1 MKLSFPS
8 VEMRSVQRAD
18 EEVLWLVHEAD
29 VADLWEIVE
38 VPKFDKD
45 GNPVLDKDGNAVMEK
60 IQRPRLMS
68 ELPEDLQRV
77 VDSVSID
84 GHARMVPKVFEIAGQ
99 CGIARSEDRWV
110 TRQDGEATKVR
121 YLGGGAGYYKQVALA
136 KRRAGVRW
144 LKARRGGADD
154 GIRVMN
160 EVDQADAED
169 LTSDVSDEVLETAAK
184 NEALP
189 AWTWVCSG
197 IGCPG

>member
-1 MKLSFPS
+1 MLRSS
-8 VEMRSVQRAD
+8 VLRMLCGSRLPIVPQGD
-18 EEVLWLVHEAD
+18 GL
-29 VADLWEIVE
+29 EID
-38 VPKFDKD
+38 PP
-45 GNPVLDKDGNAVMEK
+45 G
-60 IQRPRLMS
+60 
-68 ELPEDLQRV
+68 
-77 VDSVSID
+77 
-84 GHARMVPKVFEIAGQ
+84 
-99 CGIARSEDRWV
+99 C
-110 TRQDGEATKVR
+110 
-121 YLGGGAGYYKQVALA
+121 GAGYYKQVALA

-197 IGCPG
+197 KDCPG

>member
-1 MKLSFPS
+1 
-8 VEMRSVQRAD
+8 
-18 EEVLWLVHEAD
+18 
-29 VADLWEIVE
+29 
-38 VPKFDKD
+38 
-45 GNPVLDKDGNAVMEK
+45 
-60 IQRPRLMS
+60 
-68 ELPEDLQRV
+68 
-77 VDSVSID
+77 
-84 GHARMVPKVFEIAGQ
+84 
-99 CGIARSEDRWV
+99 
-110 TRQDGEATKVR
+110 VR

-197 IGCPG
+197 KDCPG